1 MINKNSS
8 TPLYILVKEYIIKLI
23 LSGDYPANTQLPT
36 EYELMK
42 SLGVGRATVRTAL
55 AQLENEG
62 TIIKKHGVGTFVAQR
77 GRAFGF
83 EPFISLTFMLEKIG
97 VKGTNNL
104 VELNKITVSDGMLNK
119 GWDVG
124 KKIYHVKRLRYAETY
139 TMAIEDFY
147 LTEELYK
154 KVEGEDMSVSIAHTL
169 LSQVEWP
176 IEKIDNQIIVRL
188 PNKEEAQTL
197 LLKDDSKVVELT
209 RWMYFEGFDCPQNFV
224 KFVIPLNILEYP
236 FLK

>member
-8 TPLYILVKEYIIKLI
+8 VPLYVLVKEYIIKLI
-23 LSGDYPANTQLPT
+23 LSGEYPANSQLPT

-42 SLGVGRATVRTAL
+42 TLGVGRATVRTAL

-62 TIIKKHGVGTFVAQR
+62 TIIKKHGVGTFVAER

-83 EPFISLTFMLEKIG
+83 EPFISLTFMLDKIG
-97 VKGTNNL
+97 VKSTNSL
-104 VELNKITVSDGMLNK
+104 VELNKMTVSDGMLAK
-119 GWDVG
+119 GWKPG
-124 KKIYHVKRLRYAETY
+124 KEVYHVKRLRYAESY
-139 TMAIEDFY
+139 TIAIENFY

-154 KVEGEDMSVSIAHTL
+154 RVEGSDMSVSIAHAL

-176 IEKIDNQIIVRL
+176 VEKIDNQIIVRP
-188 PNKEEAQTL
+188 PNEEETKTL
-197 LLKDDSKVVELT
+197 LLRDDSKIVELT